1 MQFEFIPAGVVLSSL
16 TVAIRVLAISPAELV
31 MKQRYSAPLLSAVIS
46 TRRVLEIASLP
57 VKYSKELAPGAR
69 HSHWKVNPS
78 PPASTIR
85 VAILLGLL

>member
-46 TRRVLEIASLP
+46 TRRVLEVAFRIDD
-57 VKYSKELAPGAR
+57 KG
-69 HSHWKVNPS
+69 NG
-78 PPASTIR
+78 I
-85 VAILLGLL
+85 AILFETIA